1 MPVITNI
8 AGTCQHYRIPYPM
21 TRHTLSRLFTAVI
34 HAHPEV
40 REVCLLQTATCSSC
54 TNFVDGHCRYCTG
67 RHNWKPPVP
76 PTENAMCKNCTHWQT
91 DETVY
96 LLDVTNEDV
105 NFDIEAS
112 YDSNRDRPA
121 DTTTQ
126 HPRPEA

>member
-8 AGTCQHYRIPYPM
+8 AEACQHYRIPYPM

-40 REVCLLQTATCSSC
+40 REVCLFQSPTCSSC
-54 TNFVDGHCRYCTG
+54 TNFVEGHCLFCSGKKGWR
-67 RHNWKPPVP
+67 PPMP
-76 PTENAMCKNCTHWQT
+76 PTENSPCKNCTHWQT

-96 LLDVTNEDV
+96 LLDVTNKDV

-112 YDSNRDRPA
+112 YDSNRNRPA
-121 DTTTQ
+121 DTASQ

>member
-1 MPVITNI
+1 MPQINDI
-8 AGTCQHYRIPYPM
+8 AGACQYYRIPYPI
-21 TRHTLSRLFTAVI
+21 TRETLTRLFTAVI

-40 REVCLLQTATCSSC
+40 REVCLAQSPTCSTC
-54 TNFVDGHCRYCTG
+54 VNFVEGHCLYSTG

-76 PTENAMCKNCTHWQT
+76 PSENAMCKNCTHWQT

-96 LLDVTNEDV
+96 LLNVTNKDV

-112 YDSNRDRPA
+112 YDNSGNRPA
-121 DTTTQ
+121 DTATQ